1 MLAVQQ
7 PKLTCLTLGLSQ
19 RLDLEINVGEMAI
32 DYNEVAKKEH
42 LTGVEISIRKLNDK
56 IRDIM
61 KEQAYQRVSLSPPLP
76 SQTCSMAHC
85 GRSRYAMACVCVA
98 VSVGTARH
106 ERSRSVIPVRAP
118 MHVSNGG
125 PLPR

>member
-1 MLAVQQ
+1 M
-7 PKLTCLTLGLSQ
+7 
-19 RLDLEINVGEMAI
+19 GEMAI

-76 SQTCSMAHC
+76 LL
-85 GRSRYAMACVCVA
+85 
-98 VSVGTARH
+98 
-106 ERSRSVIPVRAP
+106 
-118 MHVSNGG
+118 
-125 PLPR
+125 LPRH